1 MTTAG
6 WVALAIIIFGAF
18 SYATAAI
25 LQALAARRSNG
36 TVQTMSHPF
45 YLLGIGFDI
54 LAWVGSMIALRE
66 LAVYLVETILAG
78 SLAITVVAARFILK
92 SRLRRRDVA
101 AIVVSMLALTVL
113 AMSAG
118 PQHEVHVTNEL
129 RIGFCV
135 AAVVIATLGWL
146 ATRGAPAGVIAAFG
160 GLSLG
165 SAALAGRA
173 LPGGMM
179 NILTEPLTAAL
190 LIFAGAGMLL
200 YANALGRGDVGPVT
214 AVHWT
219 AEAVAPS
226 AVALLLLGDAVRP
239 GWELAAGIAGLLT
252 VGSAVL
258 LATAP
263 ANPEAAIEPAALEAA
278 PQPALPAAE
287 TEPQAQPQPQPAL
300 EPQYPRPAR
309 PARDP
314 QGDRVIWWGP
324 PPIWR
329 PAPSRARPALASR
342 SLPALEWSPPVT
354 SATTWTPRRPGADP
368 VEAPSPA
375 APGPGF
381 WAEPEPVPE
390 PAAPLRPW
398 HDL

>member
-6 WVALAIIIFGAF
+6 WVSLAIIIFGAF

-135 AAVVIATLGWL
+135 AAAVIATLGWL
-146 ATRGAPAGVIAAFG
+146 ATKGAPAGVIAAFG

-165 SAALAGRA
+165 SAALVGRA

-179 NILTEPLTAAL
+179 NILLEPLTAAL
-190 LIFAGAGMLL
+190 LVFAGAGMLL

-219 AEAVAPS
+219 AEVVAPS
-226 AVALLLLGDAVRP
+226 AVALILLGDAVRP
-239 GWELAAGIAGLLT
+239 GWELAAGLAGLLT

-263 ANPEAAIEPAALEAA
+263 ANPEAAVEPAALEAA
-278 PQPALPAAE
+278 PQPALPAAAPE
-287 TEPQAQPQPQPAL
+287 PQPAT
-300 EPQYPRPAR
+300 PYPRPAL

-314 QGDRVIWWGP
+314 HGDRVIWWGP

-329 PAPSRARPALASR
+329 PPPSRARPALASR

-354 SATTWTPRRPGADP
+354 TAPVWTPRRPGADP
-368 VEAPSPA
+368 VEVPSPT
-375 APGPGF
+375 APGPGL
-381 WAEPEPVPE
+381 WTEAEPMPE